1 MTQPN
6 THSTLRTMA
15 LVAGT
20 GLLAM
25 TVCAVGAIAFVF
37 EKHIV
42 PGNAIATVGNILAGE
57 TQFRMGIAALLAVA
71 ILDVLVA
78 WALYVFFAPA
88 NKNLSL
94 LAAWFRLV
102 YAAMLGVALSGY
114 THVLRLL
121 ETIHSTAA
129 GEVTP
134 LHADV
139 MRSLRAFDDGWA
151 MGLVFF
157 GIHLLILGYLVFRCG
172 YTPKVLGFALV
183 IAGAA
188 YVMDGFGRFLLP
200 HHNLQL
206 ATWVGWM
213 EALWM
218 VWLLYK
224 GLTGSPIRQARPE
237 IIG

>member
-1 MTQPN
+1 
-6 THSTLRTMA
+6 MA

-25 TVCAVGAIAFVF
+25 TVCAVAAFAFVF
-37 EKHIV
+37 GKIIV
-42 PGNAIATVGNILAGE
+42 PGNAVATVGNILAGE
-57 TQFRMGIAALLAVA
+57 AQFRMGIAALLVVA

-88 NKNLSL
+88 DKNLSL

-121 ETIHSTAA
+121 EAVHNAVP

-139 MRSLRAFDDGWA
+139 MLSLRAFDDGWA

-157 GIHLLILGYLVFRCG
+157 GIHLLILGYLVFRSG
-172 YTPKVLGFALV
+172 YTPKILGLALA

-188 YVMDGFGRFLLP
+188 YVADGFGRFVFP

-206 ATWVGWM
+206 AAWVGWV

-218 VWLLYK
+218 VWLLYR
-224 GLTGSPIRQARPE
+224 GLVPPTMDRA
-237 IIG
+237 

>member
-6 THSTLRTMA
+6 THNTHSALRTMA

-25 TVCAVGAIAFVF
+25 TVCAVVAIAFVF
-37 EKHIV
+37 GKIIV
-42 PGNAIATVGNILAGE
+42 PGNVMATVGNILAGE
-57 TQFRMGIAALLAVA
+57 AQFRMGIAALLVVA

-114 THVLRLL
+114 THALRLL
-121 ETIHSTAA
+121 EAVRPGA
-129 GEVTP
+129 LGEVTP

-139 MRSLRAFDDGWA
+139 MLSLRVFDDGWA

-157 GIHLLILGYLVFRCG
+157 GIHLLILGYLVFCSG
-172 YTPKVLGFALV
+172 YTPKVLGFALA

-188 YVMDGFGRFLLP
+188 YVVDGFGRFLLP
-200 HHNLQL
+200 HHSLQL
-206 ATWVGWM
+206 AAWVGWV

-218 VWLLYK
+218 VWLLYR
-224 GLTGSPIRQARPE
+224 GLARRAA
-237 IIG
+237 